1 MIGAAL
7 LALATAST
15 APSGEKLIQPPAPG
29 FVSVL
34 KVDKGAN
41 AVEQF
46 VPEKQS
52 LTKWT
57 DMITVQRFAGQ
68 GTDGGG
74 RDPAT
79 WLEGWGRTFAAA
91 CPKAQH
97 GPIGRGAVNNY
108 PAAILAIQCAV
119 GAEDPK
125 RESVFLRAIQ
135 GKDAFYVVQF
145 AMRRIPR
152 RPEVELVD
160 RYLQAVSLCDD
171 RDARHPCPVLDAAAP
186 RNR

>member
-1 MIGAAL
+1 MIGATL
-7 LALATAST
+7 LALAAATA
-15 APSGEKLIQPPAPG
+15 SGEKLIQPPPPG

-34 KVDKGAN
+34 KTDQGGKSI
-41 AVEQF
+41 EQL
-46 VPEKQS
+46 VPEKQ
-52 LTKWT
+52 TVAKWT
-57 DMITVQRFAGQ
+57 DMITIQRFAGQ
-68 GTDGGG
+68 GTDKGG

-119 GAEDPK
+119 GANDPK

-145 AMRRIPR
+145 SMRRIPS

-171 RDARHPCPVLDAAAP
+171 REARHPCPVMDAAAP
-186 RNR
+186 RNQ

>member
-7 LALATAST
+7 LALATT
-15 APSGEKLIQPPAPG
+15 AAAPPPGERLIQPPPPG
-29 FVSVL
+29 FVSAF
-34 KVDKGAN
+34 KADKNGTAT
-41 AVEQF
+41 EQL
-46 VPEKQS
+46 VPEKQ
-52 LTKWT
+52 TIAKWT

-68 GTDGGG
+68 GA
-74 RDPAT
+74 RDPSS
-79 WLEGWGRTFAAA
+79 WLEGWGRTFMSD

-97 GPIGRGAVNNY
+97 GPIGRGAVNGY
-108 PAAILAIQCAV
+108 PAAILAIQCAAP
-119 GAEDPK
+119 AEDPK

-145 AMRRIPR
+145 SMRRIPS

-171 RDARHPCPVLDAAAP
+171 RDARHPCPVMDAAAP
-186 RNR
+186 SNR